1 MRRKG
6 IFMAVLMVVLGIS
19 AFMAIQQ
26 NRHEQQDIAAILD
39 HQAQIDKIVIQQQ
52 QKTIATIKDDVQR
65 YVEPTPLVHIAP
77 LERKMNKKFEKD
89 ARYTMN
95 YYYDNKL
102 LYTVDVLRLKQH
114 EPLTASEKQFVFT
127 VNGASYMLVWQ
138 PYEKQLSQHDHTVK
152 LLKKIQ

>member
-1 MRRKG
+1 MRRKV

-19 AFMAIQQ
+19 AFMAIQH
-26 NRHEQQDIAAILD
+26 NRHEEQHVAAILD

-52 QKTIATIKDDVQR
+52 QQTMATIKDDVQR
-65 YVEPTPLVHIAP
+65 YVEPTPLVNIAP
-77 LERKMNKKFEKD
+77 LERKMNKKFDKA
-89 ARYTMN
+89 ARYTLH

-127 VNGASYMLVWQ
+127 VNESSYMLVWQ
-138 PYEKQLSQHDHTVK
+138 PYEKQLSQHDHTEK